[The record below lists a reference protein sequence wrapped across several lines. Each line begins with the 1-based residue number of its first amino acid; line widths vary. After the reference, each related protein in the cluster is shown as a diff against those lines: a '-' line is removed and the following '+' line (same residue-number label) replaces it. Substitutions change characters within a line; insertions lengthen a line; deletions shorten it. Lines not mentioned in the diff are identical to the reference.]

1 MSSQDRAQSPI
12 KQSIPIASCNDL
24 EQAQNAL
31 IALDDAVAQPDEA
44 TSFEERREPQ
54 RSLNSD
60 MEQISPVTA
69 TQTSMDSARPLHRNN
84 DRFGVEETTD
94 IVEPGE
100 THTFLHKDHADSSP
114 TQQKT
119 PSTKGKRVLSLA
131 TWWTEVVALTLAIGA
146 LIAIVV
152 TMTEYHDKQQPEWKY
167 KINLNTLIAILSTLM
182 RACLV
187 VVAEEGEV

>member
-69 TQTSMDSARPLHRNN
+69 TQTSIDIARPLHRNN
-84 DRFGVEETTD
+84 
-94 IVEPGE
+94 
-100 THTFLHKDHADSSP
+100 ADSSP